1 MAAPSACIVGVGAVG
16 GWLASLLHEA
26 GWDVRLLARGATL
39 AAVREHGLK
48 VEAAG
53 ATRALRLAAS
63 DDPGEIGPV
72 DYAILT
78 VKGQDL
84 PALGPRLT
92 PLLSGGGALVTAM
105 NGLQWWFTEGLP
117 GPLEGEVL
125 EAVDPGG
132 VLRGLYPAQ
141 RVIGAV
147 VHASATSPEPGRV
160 RLVGADRLTF
170 GEPDGRGS
178 ERAERLTEACASSG
192 LNAAVSENIRLEIWR
207 KLWGNMS
214 MNPLGA
220 LTRATTGRLLD
231 DPETR
236 ALVGAMMGEM
246 ARLGDR
252 LGLPL
257 GMTPEER
264 MAVTRKLG
272 DFRTSMQQDAEAG
285 RRLELNGLLT
295 VLVEMADRLGEPA
308 PFLHAVHGL
317 ARQLDLSL
325 AAAGR

>member
-1 MAAPSACIVGVGAVG
+1 VPSACIVGVGAVG
-16 GWLASLLHEA
+16 GWLAALLHDA

-39 AAVREHGLK
+39 E
-48 VEAAG
+48 
-53 ATRALRLAAS
+53 ALRTDGLSLTMPDGERRLSLAAS
-63 DDPGEIGPV
+63 DDPAEIGPV
-72 DYAILT
+72 DYVLLA
-78 VKGQDL
+78 VKGHDL
-84 PALGPRLT
+84 PPLAPRLR
-92 PLLSGGGALVTAM
+92 PLLAEGGALVTAM
-105 NGLQWWFTEGLP
+105 NGLQWWFTHGLP
-117 GPLEGEVL
+117 GPLDGAVL

-132 VLRGLYPAQ
+132 PIRALYPVE

-147 VHASATSPEPGRV
+147 VHASAETLGPGRV

-170 GEPDGRGS
+170 GEPDGRAS
-178 ERAERLTEACASSG
+178 ERVQRLAAAFATAG
-192 LNAAVSENIRLEIWR
+192 LKVAVSDDIRLEIWR

-214 MNPLGA
+214 MNPLSA
-220 LTRATTGRLLD
+220 LTRATTGRLQD

-236 ALVGAMMGEM
+236 ALAGAMMAEM

-317 ARQLDLSL
+317 ARQLDRSL

>member
-1 MAAPSACIVGVGAVG
+1 VGAPSACIVGAGSVG
-16 GWLASLLHEA
+16 GWLASLLDAA

-39 AAVREHGLK
+39 AAVRERGLT
-48 VEAAG
+48 VEG
-53 ATRALRLAAS
+53 ADGERRLELPAS
-63 DDPGEIGPV
+63 DDPAEIGPV
-72 DYAILT
+72 DYVIVT

-84 PALGPRLT
+84 PALAPRLE
-92 PLLSGGGALVTAM
+92 PMLAGGGALVTAM
-105 NGLQWWFTEGLP
+105 NGLQWWFTEGLA
-117 GPLEGEVL
+117 GPLDGVVL

-132 VLRGLYPAQ
+132 ALRRLYPAE

-147 VHASATSPEPGRV
+147 VHASAVTVEPGRV

-170 GEPDGRGS
+170 GEPGGERS
-178 ERAERLTEACASSG
+178 ERVERLATAGAGGG
-192 LNAAVSENIRLEIWR
+192 LKVAVSEDVRLEIWR
-207 KLWGNMS
+207 KLWGNAS

-220 LTRATTGRLLD
+220 LARASTGRLLD

-236 ALVGAMMGEM
+236 ALAGAMMGEM

-252 LGLPL
+252 LGLPM
-257 GMTPEER
+257 GMTVEER
-264 MAVTRKLG
+264 MEVTRKLG

-295 VLVEMADRLGEPA
+295 VLTEIADRLGEPA